1 MKKSSLF
8 GVIVILALVAVGV
21 FALSGGDSGSKGG
34 NDDKNATSTAS
45 VPVSETTKIS
55 RTVSEYSNAELG
67 FSVKYPSGWQAE
79 EGNAGVTFV
88 IPVEKTPISTIGTLQ
103 SAVQVITGTCAFPPV
118 TTVKDRTT
126 LKVGEK
132 TFNTISMS
140 NTVQGRNY
148 FNRMYSL
155 QKGEI
160 CYMFS
165 FASITL
171 APASK
176 NLTGGEATQATNNN
190 KAIVN
195 SADESF
201 IEMVKSFA
209 YVTGPAGTDETK
221 AAPAPKATATST
233 ATTTPKATATSTI
246 KK

>member
-8 GVIVILALVAVGV
+8 GFIVLLVIIAVGAY
-21 FALSGGDSGSKGG
+21 ALKGDSNGG
-34 NDDKNATSTAS
+34 KNDDDKNATSTAS

-55 RTVSEYSNAELG
+55 RTLSEYTNAELG
-67 FSVKYPSGWQAE
+67 FSVKYPSDWQSE

-103 SAVQVITGTCAFPPV
+103 SAVQVINGTCAFPPV

-126 LKVGEK
+126 LKVGDK

-171 APASK
+171 SPASK

-190 KAIVN
+190 KAIVT
-195 SADESF
+195 SAEEAF
-201 IEMVKSFA
+201 MEMIKSFA
-209 YVTGPAGTDETK
+209 YVTGPTGTDETK
-221 AAPAPKATATST
+221 ASPAVKTATTTTKVATST
-233 ATTTPKATATSTI
+233 ATTT